1 MPYFIKHLELG
12 PDKTENIMNEEKEF
26 FEKAAIQ
33 ALGIETYKKKCF
45 RFRPEIIRVN
55 NLQ

>member
-33 ALGIETYKKKCF
+33 ALGVETYRKKSF

-55 NLQ
+55 YLL

>member
-1 MPYFIKHLELG
+1 MPYFIEHLELD

-33 ALGIETYKKKCF
+33 ALGVETYMKKCF
-45 RFRPEIIRVN
+45 RFRPKIIRVN
-55 NLQ
+55 YLL

>member
-1 MPYFIKHLELG
+1 MPYFIKHLELD

-33 ALGIETYKKKCF
+33 ALGVETYRKKCF

-55 NLQ
+55 YLL